1 MPAQD
6 IIKLAPTLS
15 AEERFKMMVADVH
28 RQMIGGKPTFSL
40 SERSAIM
47 KCEDKAMWEEYT
59 RHIGIM
65 QWASAFWL
73 KDIEA
78 ERLRV
83 FAGSLLLERILD
95 GLIADADM
103 RMPESMRKN
112 AYARLKEFVE
122 LLGVQ
127 SELFYAYREAIAQ
140 IEAKHLY
147 GMPLFD
153 EKKRAMIASA
163 YEAMDDVFETYNH
176 RLGMFAGISSLKEF
190 MQPIA
195 ENIAD
200 YTAKKP
206 TPRQEV
212 INKIINEIMEIADSE
227 MEMLMR

>member
-1 MPAQD
+1 M
-6 IIKLAPTLS
+6 KLAPTLS
-15 AEERFKMMVADVH
+15 AEERFKMMIVDVQK
-28 RQMIGGKPTFSL
+28 QMIGEKAVFST

-65 QWASAFWL
+65 QWAGAFWI

-95 GLIADADM
+95 HLVADADI
-103 RMPESMRKN
+103 RMPESMRQS
-112 AYARLKEFVE
+112 AYARLKEFVGMLE
-122 LLGVQ
+122 SQ

-140 IEAKHLY
+140 IETKYLY

-153 EKKRAMIASA
+153 EKKRVMIASV
-163 YEAMDDVFETYNH
+163 YDAMDDVFETYNH
-176 RLGMFAGISSLKEF
+176 RLNMFAGITSLEEF
-190 MQPIA
+190 MKPIS
-195 ENIAD
+195 ENIGD

-206 TPRQEV
+206 IPRQEV
-212 INKIINEIMEIADSE
+212 IDKIISEIMEIVDSE
-227 MEMLMR
+227 MEMLLR